1 MEGYG
6 DICADFYDLDKP
18 NAPALALEWFAAE
31 LEPVRQVRGTARIL
45 EPMCGSG
52 RFLLPLLR
60 RGLRV
65 DGADPSPAMLRRC
78 RDRLSGETGLAYQ
91 AELFAQ
97 SMQELETAG
106 DYAAA
111 FIPSGSFCLLH
122 QPAEAQA
129 GLQRL
134 RAQLA
139 PGALLLI
146 EFELPHS
153 EIDWPEEVVKT
164 VTKGGRQI
172 RLVSRASYDFAT
184 QIESYDNAYE
194 LKQSGKVIAS
204 ESEVIRLRCYTPDQI
219 SKVLA
224 QAGFRDIRIE
234 HPAFGWVAI
243 ARASG
248 EK

>member
-6 DICADFYDLDKP
+6 DICAEFYDLDKP

-60 RGLRV
+60 RGLCV

-78 RDRLSGETGLAYQ
+78 RERLSGETGLAYQ
-91 AELFAQ
+91 PELFAQ
-97 SMQELETAG
+97 SMQELDTAG

-122 QPAEAQA
+122 QQADAQA
-129 GLQRL
+129 GLRQL

-146 EFELPHS
+146 EFELPHD
-153 EIDWPEEVVKT
+153 EINWPEEVVKT

-172 RLVSRASYDFAT
+172 RLKSRASYDFDT
-184 QIESYDNAYE
+184 RIESYDNEYE
-194 LKQSGKVIAS
+194 LKQSGKVIAT
-204 ESEVIRLRCYTPDQI
+204 ETEVIRLRCYAPEEITE
-219 SKVLA
+219 VLK
-224 QAGFRDIRIE
+224 QGGFHDVSVE
-234 HPAFGWVAI
+234 HPDFGWI
-243 ARASG
+243 AKAR
-248 EK
+248 K